1 MLFLAAT
8 NSSVVLVV
16 IFWVLYI
23 LSAILWYFP
32 APASAWDRPS
42 RAVLFILIGI
52 LGYATFGSP
61 F

>member
-1 MLFLAAT
+1 MSLLAVT
-8 NSSVVLVV
+8 NQSVVLVV

-23 LSAILWYFP
+23 LAAILSYLP
-32 APASAWDRPS
+32 APSSTWDRPS